1 MVRDDWRMM
10 KLSEI
15 IGIPDLNVEYVK
27 PQVFLSLKERIRS
40 IENLGALILYGATV
54 NGDVSSKS
62 DIDLMAV
69 PEKNDNIQELREQLG
84 LILRDIENVFDLE
97 LSFSLNVYDGK
108 EDTYFLWELVNDGVV
123 LFCKPGMLV
132 QSFDGLKPFALISYS
147 FSGVLK
153 KDKKRALRYLY
164 ESDRGL
170 KINKDSKL
178 EYIGPG
184 VIKLPQDKTIKVT
197 ELFDELGI
205 KYSFLKIWM

>member
-1 MVRDDWRMM
+1 MM

-40 IENLGALILYGATV
+40 IENLGALILYGSTV

-184 VIKLPQDKTIKVT
+184 VIKLPQDKTKKVT

>member
-40 IENLGALILYGATV
+40 IENLGALILYGSTV

-184 VIKLPQDKTIKVT
+184 VIKLPQDKTKKVT